1 MRRCASV
8 NGSSA
13 FDLPGKSKVEPNPP
27 TRGEGGDVFGGILG
41 VSEVKDVV
49 SESVETELTISTEFS
64 CGMLAFAAL
73 DANPV

>member
-8 NGSSA
+8 NGRSA

-49 SESVETELTISTEFS
+49 SKSVETKLTISTEFS
-64 CGMLAFAAL
+64 CGMFAFAAL
-73 DANPV
+73 DADPV